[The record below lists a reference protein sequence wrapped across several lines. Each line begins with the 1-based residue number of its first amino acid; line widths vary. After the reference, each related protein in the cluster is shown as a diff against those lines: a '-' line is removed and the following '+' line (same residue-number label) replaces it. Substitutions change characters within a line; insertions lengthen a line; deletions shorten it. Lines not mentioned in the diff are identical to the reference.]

1 MRKWDEAHAAAS
13 WNTGIPALVPVGPDL
28 CGLRLKNEQKIEV
41 LGPALV
47 RVSAS
52 AYGTFEQPADMFDL
66 GSTVLKQ
73 VNKNDP
79 FFRPSLDSTH
89 LITPHDAVP
98 ISFHCFPLLSQP
110 YRLLL

>member
-1 MRKWDEAHAAAS
+1 MKKWDEAHAAAS
-13 WNTGIPALVPVGPDL
+13 WNTGIPALVPVGPEI

-66 GSTVLKQ
+66 GSTLLKQ

-79 FFRPSLDSTH
+79 FFKPSLDST
-89 LITPHDAVP
+89 PHGAVP

-110 YRLLL
+110 CRLLL